1 MAGPSISNASL
12 EVRQQIFI
20 YDYLGYA
27 GDSINLP
34 KLKKM
39 TPWLYIMNGAAIVDK
54 HRLDKGDAITGGED
68 EITNVILEKDSTL
81 VLFLV
86 DLNAEMSFTGNFSGI
101 K

>member
-1 MAGPSISNASL
+1 
-12 EVRQQIFI
+12 
-20 YDYLGYA
+20 
-27 GDSINLP
+27 
-34 KLKKM
+34 
-39 TPWLYIMNGAAIVDK
+39 MNGAAIVDK

>member
-1 MAGPSISNASL
+1 
-12 EVRQQIFI
+12 
-20 YDYLGYA
+20 
-27 GDSINLP
+27 
-34 KLKKM
+34 
-39 TPWLYIMNGAAIVDK
+39 MNGAAIVDK

-101 K
+101 KR